1 MYRIYLKDGS
11 FYDEVSTMDMKD
23 YLRDLN
29 RGCDS
34 AHILELNTNCGCV
47 AVNKDAIVK
56 IIKL

>member
-11 FYDEVSTMDMKD
+11 FYDEVSSMGMVDN
-23 YLRDLN
+23 LRELN
-29 RGCDS
+29 KECDS
-34 AHILELNTNCGCV
+34 VQILELNTNCGCV